1 MVSREFVSPESNSMY
16 SEETQ
21 SYSENVEELD
31 GKIASFTKTAKTPGG
46 ISLFT
51 DETKQTYKSTYELLK
66 EISEI
71 YEDLTDRQQAK
82 LLENLAGK
90 NRGNQIAAL
99 LQAFQSGQVEKAY
112 QASTHSDGSAQK
124 EQERWLNSIEAKTQQ
139 FKAQF
144 QDFSNSLVSSNFIKG
159 IVDGGTQLLNIL
171 TTLIDKLGTIQTLIV
186 GITAFKGIKSLV
198 NSFSQL
204 QQIGQV
210 ITAFKAGNDV
220 TDVLKSF
227 GSLNQAGLIL
237 RNVNIDGM
245 NKVSLLQSAFGST
258 EEMARTALGLKAIE
272 DASKSSQIGV
282 LGLGNAFRG
291 LASSLGISSLALGG
305 IVAAIAAVTVGFSA
319 YQAYQANIE
328 KQDQTA
334 KESAQEWS
342 SKKESLEE
350 YKSQIEE
357 LGSSL
362 ESGNLTEQEAYN
374 AKSQLL
380 DIQKSLTESY
390 GELSSGIDLVNGDY
404 KKQLELV
411 NKISVAEANRKL
423 AKNESAY
430 KRSEKEM
437 SKERTYDLGN
447 LNYIDGVKNS
457 NASIKLFNL
466 AKSFEDKGISLD
478 KRTGS
483 MGLKLGYTIKFTG
496 DASEAEEVI
505 TDFST
510 KVRELQT
517 DFNTNEDNTGSIFA
531 EQILK
536 SSEKA
541 LSDNDKTLEK
551 YRDTYDEF
559 LEMDLYNQG
568 LEKGKPASVLND
580 YTDAIEKYNEALE
593 SGDSSKIQEAS
604 TSFDEVQ
611 KSVDGVL
618 NKYPRFQSIFDDA
631 KDQLNTTAISSREL
645 NKVLTSSS
653 DELKSNTFVADG
665 LTEKQ
670 SKKLMKSY
678 QDYQNILNEMNELGI
693 DPSQTKFGNIDTNNR
708 QVLKWTDENL
718 QTYKEALQS
727 WDEEAAQDFN
737 SYAKDIKNSISTV
750 FGSSAEFDG
759 VEIAFSPMLQTD
771 HGAELLDA
779 DTVYDYIYALIEDA
793 GEGWTFDQLLELDS
807 KGLEFNGKTIKNL
820 IADIGD
826 TAIQT
831 GEAMH
836 YLGKDG
842 VLNDSYNRFSKK
854 AKKYGTSADEFTS
867 EYKNYESPY
876 KKFKDT
882 ANILKGLNLSDIDLK
897 NAIDTDGLQKG
908 EVALRNLIPLA
919 KELGLIDEDLS
930 DEDSLSAICDSLIE
944 AGIVSDGTSE
954 SIKNLRNSFTALESA
969 SDSVLS
975 SITSVNNVLSSQQ
988 SGFSIDYG
996 DFTSEDLT
1004 DYQTALEYVNGSLQ
1018 LNAEKVKEI
1027 SKAKAD
1033 EQIASNDAAK
1043 AAAQA
1048 DYLKNANEIDT
1059 LTASLAGLEETS
1071 SEYASIQNQI
1081 SSLQSDNDEIA
1092 LKCSQYDLLSQSI
1105 REANGEYQAWL
1116 DSQKASDYGDMFS
1129 DSLSAY
1135 EQIANTFDPDSD
1147 IYGNFGSKK
1156 FDAAIDMIVPDSV
1169 DSDDLEAIQSYIDD
1183 FKKYLTFDK
1192 NGKADGMNIEKFC
1205 QDAMDKGLMVLDEA
1219 SGEYKVAGEKTMKDF
1234 EEGLNLSSAAVKSF
1248 FDQMLLKGAE
1258 FDWADEANK
1267 TLGDL
1272 GLSAAK
1278 AKQALQSIDGNENL
1292 KINIYTDDIDSS
1304 EEKIKTLNDT
1314 ISEMQNLKANPE
1326 IDTESAERANEII
1339 RYCVAQEQLLSQPI
1353 IMSVDASNA
1362 SEDIQNAVSSLQ
1374 QFQQAKNELD
1384 VQIALKGDTTEA
1396 QAAVDEA
1403 LSNIQGQA
1411 EIMAVLGI
1419 EDTSSVDKVLE
1430 GLQNQ
1435 QPEILAKFGVKTD
1448 DVTSKVDEINNK
1460 KLEPKN
1466 TTLTALDYATPVI
1479 QNVINLLD
1487 NVKSKEVTITTNHV
1501 NNTSNNSSSSQKG
1514 SKSASVN
1521 GTAHVRGTAKLNGD
1535 WGMQST
1541 KRVLIGELGRE
1552 IVVDPHTGTWRTYGD
1567 NGAEFATIPKD
1578 AIVFNNAQ
1586 SEDLLKNGYVSSRAT
1601 ALMSGTAFASG
1612 NAFVTGGI
1620 SVSAAKASTVNDHS
1634 SDTKATKDNTKAK
1647 NANTKATKKNT
1658 NVFDGVARKLKYFAN
1673 KTKEIAD
1680 TITNYVTSAF
1690 KEMQLTKQM
1699 QAIDK
1704 EISVNEKGEKA
1715 YLKKAGSVKL
1725 SDSWKKR
1732 IRNGD
1737 YNIDEVKDD
1746 KLYKQIQNYQ
1756 NYYDKATE
1764 CKQAVVSLKNQ
1775 QLELFE
1781 QWTNMPTE
1789 TAEKK
1794 IERLTKKYNILN
1806 SAYETFS
1813 NGASTGAQ
1821 YNELQ
1826 EKSFSVA
1833 VTNKQRDSNKVKKA
1847 KSNVKK
1853 AKKKLTSK
1861 QKKKAGKSNKKISTK
1876 GLKGKKLKNA
1886 KAYNK
1891 AVSNLNN
1898 AKSSYKTSSQIVS
1911 YYDTNLPDYDNYAS
1925 EDDYVYSNVLLDR
1938 QLSNQRKQNEAS
1950 QTAYKKSTE
1959 NLASVEKNKKDS
1971 NKAVE
1976 NKSSSILK
1984 NKNLKK
1990 KLSKSQIEDLKNGK
2004 KVSTKGLKGK
2014 ALKQIQQYN
2023 ALLEKAK
2030 IASTKYQIALDAQ
2043 QTAAENAAQS
2053 QAELAQAIVQ
2063 NEKDKFD
2070 NIKNFYEAQ
2079 LSYQNALNEA
2089 KEKEIELSEA
2099 HGNYSTQSDYQTKI
2113 NNQLN
2118 SKTIA
2123 QQEVANLEAQLNSS
2137 VSSGVIK
2144 VGSTE
2149 WLEMKTQIIEASN
2162 AVKDFD
2168 VTIENLKQEAIKL
2181 KYEEMFDRAI
2191 EKAQRFIDKL
2201 DTINNIITD
2210 DMKFDDDGKLTDL
2223 GALSMVLNT
2232 REMDTELSNLQTYV
2246 QKRNAI
2252 IQDFNS
2258 GKGNFGEKTFDEQ
2271 MKENDSNIQNSL
2283 KNLNSYRNAIL
2294 EMVKEQSKVELD
2306 ALNKVM
2312 DARKKALQ
2320 KKKDYYDYDK
2330 QLKDKNKEIALLQ
2343 QQIRALDGVT
2353 DAESKARKAKL
2364 EADLQEKKDD
2374 LADTVRDHVY
2384 ELQVTGIDD
2393 LKEALQED
2401 YDKYVKE
2408 LSKNLDKMTEA
2419 ISNAVSSTTADTA
2432 GAMTALKKLLK
2443 SMGLSDAE
2451 ISQSGLGE
2459 INKYATG
2466 TKNAKGGLS
2475 QVNERGNELIV
2486 LKDGSALLPITHGSS
2501 VFTAEQTQNLFE
2513 MAKNYQP
2520 GTLAVQQVTLPNT
2533 TKVSG
2538 GETIAPVINCPIEIQ
2553 GNANEQDVIN
2563 ALNKAMP
2570 KISQRVQS
2578 DIRKDLR
2585 KAGIK

>member
-1 MVSREFVSPESNSMY
+1 MVSREFVSPESNSVY

-21 SYSENVEELD
+21 SYSNDIEELD

-71 YEDLTDRQQAK
+71 YDDLSDKNQAK

-204 QQIGQV
+204 QQIGQI

-220 TDVLKSF
+220 TAVLKSF
-227 GSLNQAGLIL
+227 GSLSQAGLIL

-258 EEMARTALGLKAIE
+258 EEMATTALGIRAVG
-272 DASKSSQIGV
+272 DASTASSVGIF
-282 LGLGNAFRG
+282 GLSNAFKG
-291 LASSLGISSLALGG
+291 LASSIGISSLALGG

-457 NASIKLFNL
+457 DANVKLFNL
-466 AKSFEDKGISLD
+466 AKSFEDKGITLD

-568 LEKGKPASVLND
+568 LEKGKPASILND

-631 KDQLNTTAISSREL
+631 KDQLNTTAISSRDL

-727 WDEEAAQDFN
+727 WDEEAAQDFD

-779 DTVYDYIYALIEDA
+779 NTVYDYIYALIKDA

-820 IADIGD
+820 IADVGD

-842 VLNDSYNRFSKK
+842 ALNDSYNRFSKK
-854 AKKYGTSADEFTS
+854 AEKYGTSAENFTS

-897 NAIDTDGLQKG
+897 NAIDTDGIQKG

-919 KELGLIDEDLS
+919 KELGLIAEDAS
-930 DEDSLSAICDSLIE
+930 VEDSLSIICDSLIE

-988 SGFSIDYG
+988 TGFSIDYG

-1081 SSLQSDNDEIA
+1081 ASLQSDNDEIA

-1129 DSLSAY
+1129 DSLNAY
-1135 EQIANTFDPDSD
+1135 DQIVNTFNPDSD

-1169 DSDDLEAIQSYIDD
+1169 DSDDLEAIQNYIND

-1192 NGKADGMNIEKFC
+1192 DGKADGMNIEKFC

-1234 EEGLNLSSAAVKSF
+1234 EEGLNLSSAAVTSF

-1353 IMSVDASNA
+1353 VMSVDASNA
-1362 SEDIQNAVSSLQ
+1362 SEDVQNAISSLQ

-1396 QAAVDEA
+1396 QAAVNEA

-1479 QNVINLLD
+1479 QGVIDALNK
-1487 NVKSKEVTITTNHV
+1487 VQSKEVELKVTTNHV
-1501 NNTSNNSSSSQKG
+1501 DTNSNTSSSSKKG
-1514 SKSASVN
+1514 TGSVS
-1521 GTAHVRGTAKLNGD
+1521 GTAHARGTAKLNGD
-1535 WGMQST
+1535 WGLKST

-1586 SEDLLKNGYVSSRAT
+1586 SEDLLKNGYVNSRAT
-1601 ALMSGTAFASG
+1601 ALMRGTAFASG

-1620 SVSAAKASTVNDHS
+1620 SVSAAKASTINDYG
-1634 SDTKATKDNTKAK
+1634 SDDKSTKENTKAK
-1647 NANTKATKKNT
+1647 DANTKATKKNT
-1658 NVFDGVARKLKYFAN
+1658 NVFDGVARKLKYFSN
-1673 KTKEIAD
+1673 KTKAIAD
-1680 TITNYVTSAF
+1680 TITDYVTSAF
-1690 KEMQLTKQM
+1690 KEIQVQRQIKS
-1699 QAIDK
+1699 IDK
-1704 EISVNEKGEKA
+1704 EVSVNKKGEQA
-1715 YLKKAGSVKL
+1715 YLKKANSLTL
-1725 SDSWKKR
+1725 SGNWKRR
-1732 IRNGD
+1732 IRSGD
-1737 YNIDEVKDD
+1737 YNIDDVTDD
-1746 KLYKQIQNYQ
+1746 TLYKTIQKYQ
-1756 NYYDKATE
+1756 DYYDKATS
-1764 CKQAVVSLKNQ
+1764 CKQAVVDLRNQ
-1775 QLELFE
+1775 QLKLFE
-1781 QWTNMPTE
+1781 DLMNIPTE
-1789 TAEKK
+1789 KAEKK
-1794 IERLTKKYNILN
+1794 IEKLSKKYDMLSASQNAIMVGESTSSKLYSLQN
-1806 SAYETFS
+1806 STYS
-1813 NGASTGAQ
+1813 SAS
-1821 YNELQ
+1821 
-1826 EKSFSVA
+1826 
-1833 VTNKQRDSNKVKKA
+1833 
-1847 KSNVKK
+1847 
-1853 AKKKLTSK
+1853 
-1861 QKKKAGKSNKKISTK
+1861 SNKKKSKNSLKKANKAIKKTKSKLTKSQKKDAGKRNNLISTK
-1876 GLKGKKLKNA
+1876 GLKGKELKNA
-1886 KAYNK
+1886 QAYND
-1891 AVSNLNN
+1891 AVKKQRKL
-1898 AKSSYKTSSQIVS
+1898 KTNDETNSILLS
-1911 YYDTNLPDYDNYAS
+1911 YYSQDFPNLSDYKNEPSYEYAN
-1925 EDDYVYSNVLLDR
+1925 DILDKQLKNER
-1938 QLSNQRKQNEAS
+1938 QQNKARQE
-1950 QTAYKKSTE
+1950 AYKKSTS
-1959 NLASVEKNKKDS
+1959 NLVKIRKTKNNADKNESKARKKI
-1971 NKAVE
+1971 K
-1976 NKSSSILK
+1976 K
-1984 NKNLKK
+1984 NADLMK
-1990 KLSKSQIEDLKNGK
+1990 KLSKSQKKDLNSGK
-2004 KVSTKGLKGK
+2004 KVSTKGLSSKQKQKIK
-2014 ALKQIQQYN
+2014 AYN
-2023 ALLEKAK
+2023 KAVIKSDK
-2030 IASTKYQIALDAQ
+2030 IDQKYNIAYNAQ
-2043 QTAAENAAQS
+2043 QTSAKNAAESQS
-2053 QAELAQAIVQ
+2053 ELAQKIVQ
-2063 NEKDKFD
+2063 NELDKFD
-2070 NIKNFYEAQ
+2070 NIKNFYD
-2079 LSYQNALNEA
+2079 A
-2089 KEKEIELSEA
+2089 KIDYRQSLTDTVDKQVELSEA
-2099 HGNYSTQSDYQTKI
+2099 HGNYITQKDYHSKISSRKTTKA
-2113 NNQLN
+2113 LN
-2118 SKTIA
+2118 EEKLK
-2123 QQEVANLEAQLNSS
+2123 NLEQQLASS
-2137 VSSGVIK
+2137 VKSGVIK
-2144 VGSTE
+2144 EGSTE
-2149 WLEMKTQIIEASN
+2149 WLQLKTEIAETANEIQSCT
-2162 AVKDFD
+2162 VD
-2168 VTIENLKQEAIKL
+2168 IENLNQESIKA

-2191 EKAQRFIDKL
+2191 DKAQQFIDKL
-2201 DTINNIITD
+2201 DTINSIITD
-2210 DMKFDDDGKLTDL
+2210 DMKFDDNGKLTDL
-2223 GALSMVLNT
+2223 GALSMVLNANQ
-2232 REMDTELSNLQTYV
+2232 MNTELSNLQKYI
-2246 QKRNAI
+2246 QKRQKI
-2252 IQDFNS
+2252 ILDY
-2258 GKGNFGEKTFDEQ
+2258 KAEMFGEESYNEQ
-2271 MKENDSNIQNSL
+2271 MKENDSNMQSSL
-2283 KNLNSYRNAIL
+2283 KNLNGYRTAIL
-2294 EMVKEQSKVELD
+2294 DMVKEQSKTELD

-2364 EADLQEKKDD
+2364 EADLKEKQND
-2374 LADTVRDHVY
+2374 LSDTIRDHVY

-2393 LKEALQED
+2393 LKDALQED

-2408 LSKNLDKMTEA
+2408 LAQNLDKMTEA

-2432 GAMTALKKLLK
+2432 GAMIALKKLLK
-2443 SMGLSDAE
+2443 SMGLSDDQIA
-2451 ISQSGLGE
+2451 QSGLGE
-2459 INKYATG
+2459 INKYANG

-2475 QVNERGNELIV
+2475 KVNERGNELIV
-2486 LKDGSALLPITHGSS
+2486 FKDGSVLMPITHGSS
-2501 VFTAEQTQNLFE
+2501 VFTAEQTSNLFE
-2513 MAKNYQP
+2513 MAKNYQH
-2520 GTLAVQQVTLPNT
+2520 GSLAVQKMTLPNV
-2533 TKVSG
+2533 KVGG